1 MKAVML
7 TGIRRMEPRE
17 VPDVRIAN
25 DTDVLLQVAAV
36 GVCGSDVHYYTAG
49 RIGSQV
55 VKYPFTVGH
64 EFCGTVIDGGARV
77 TRVKPGA
84 LVAVD
89 PAMPCGRC
97 DQCRAGRRHT
107 CRALKFLGCPG
118 QAEGCMSERIVMPES
133 CCYPVAQ
140 GTPPHRAALIEPL
153 SIGLYSVRISVP
165 MPGARIGILGCGPIG
180 LSVLLPARGMG
191 AAAVYATDRI
201 DSRLEW
207 ARRAGADW
215 AGNPDRSDVVAEIA
229 AREPLLLDAV
239 FECCGQQDALDQA
252 VRLLKPGG
260 KLVLV
265 GIPEADRVSFD
276 IDLLRRRE
284 LVVQNVRR
292 QNECAAAALS
302 LVETGA
308 IQPDFMVTHH
318 FPLERAKEAFDL
330 VSAYGGGV
338 VKAMLYV
345 GARIPGR

>member
-1 MKAVML
+1 
-7 TGIRRMEPRE
+7 
-17 VPDVRIAN
+17 
-25 DTDVLLQVAAV
+25 
-36 GVCGSDVHYYTAG
+36 
-49 RIGSQV
+49 
-55 VKYPFTVGH
+55 
-64 EFCGTVIDGGARV
+64 
-77 TRVKPGA
+77 
-84 LVAVD
+84 
-89 PAMPCGRC
+89 
-97 DQCRAGRRHT
+97 
-107 CRALKFLGCPG
+107 
-118 QAEGCMSERIVMPES
+118 
-133 CCYPVAQ
+133 
-140 GTPPHRAALIEPL
+140 
-153 SIGLYSVRISVP
+153 